1 MLIGAHKC
9 SFVFV
14 GAHKC
19 PLVFS
24 GTVFFSSGGVRLPMA
39 IVCLAPPGNDK
50 AKKMVRQKQTSI
62 NFGKKE
68 SFFNVKLS

>member
-19 PLVFS
+19 LLVFS
-24 GTVFFSSGGVRLPMA
+24 GTVFFSSGGARLPVV

-62 NFGKKE
+62 NFGKKRKYFQKKI
-68 SFFNVKLS
+68 S